1 MNVIRNKPNILAMY
15 QCYSYDEIEHC
26 MRTEEMH
33 MRTIK
38 SGMTVIGWVYL
49 KRAKNDAYWRALLIG
64 WIGYENIRTFN
75 EDKVKHFSL
84 KLRQISWNVKEK
96 KKTLNQKKKTET
108 YVWPCERTVQ
118 INFFLVLD

>member
-96 KKTLNQKKKTET
+96 KKTLNQKRKQKLMFGHAKEL
-108 YVWPCERTVQ
+108 CKL
-118 INFFLVLD
+118 IFFLY